1 MAEVSPVD
9 LGLLARQAAQA
20 QIGLCR
26 PAWPMTGNKVTEVI
40 RTAAIAALAHHD
52 EQTARRQFREL
63 LQRRAD
69 ERQIRLDLL
78 ASRASADR
86 LATIL
91 APPSRG
97 ARATAEQWYR
107 RATSRH
113 GDSVKFAL
121 QDQAGWS
128 WCSPRFRPR
137 LELRQRRRRNPM
149 RNSDIHT
156 SGSARN
162 QDR

>member
-69 ERQIRLDLL
+69 ERQIRLDLRS
-78 ASRASADR
+78 ARWRA
-86 LATIL
+86 
-91 APPSRG
+91 
-97 ARATAEQWYR
+97 
-107 RATSRH
+107 
-113 GDSVKFAL
+113 V
-121 QDQAGWS
+121 
-128 WCSPRFRPR
+128 
-137 LELRQRRRRNPM
+137 LRQTLVVHAQLPSNGTDAPLLDM
-149 RNSDIHT
+149 VI
-156 SGSARN
+156 A
-162 QDR
+162 

>member
-69 ERQIRLDLL
+69 ERQIRLTCD
-78 ASRASADR
+78 
-86 LATIL
+86 
-91 APPSRG
+91 
-97 ARATAEQWYR
+97 R
-107 RATSRH
+107 RAGEPCFGRPACDNTRTT
-113 GDSVKFAL
+113 V
-121 QDQAGWS
+121 S
-128 WCSPRFRPR
+128 WCT
-137 LELRQRRRRNPM
+137 RNCRAMVPT
-149 RNSDIHT
+149 RHFST
-156 SGSARN
+156 W
-162 QDR
+162 

>member
-26 PAWPMTGNKVTEVI
+26 PAWPMTGNKVAEVI

-69 ERQIRLDLL
+69 ERQIRLDLRS
-78 ASRASADR
+78 ARWRA
-86 LATIL
+86 
-91 APPSRG
+91 
-97 ARATAEQWYR
+97 
-107 RATSRH
+107 
-113 GDSVKFAL
+113 V
-121 QDQAGWS
+121 
-128 WCSPRFRPR
+128 
-137 LELRQRRRRNPM
+137 LRQTGLRQYSHHRLVVHAQLP
-149 RNSDIHT
+149 SDGTDAPLLDKVI
-156 SGSARN
+156 A
-162 QDR
+162 

>member
-1 MAEVSPVD
+1 MTNRRLAVSSGNFSSV
-9 LGLLARQAAQA
+9 ARMNGRYGSPA
-20 QIGLCR
+20 IG
-26 PAWPMTGNKVTEVI
+26 A
-40 RTAAIAALAHHD
+40 
-52 EQTARRQFREL
+52 
-63 LQRRAD
+63 
-69 ERQIRLDLL
+69 L

-149 RNSDIHT
+149 RTSDEQRHPHQWQRQEPGSVTWDRMTEPHDDAVAFAAVAASSRTT
-156 SGSARN
+156 S
-162 QDR
+162 